1 MNRCCLQLSV
11 IILFLPVS
19 DQGDEHLSPFIKAA
33 AGVILSPPRD
43 RFLDGR
49 EMALMRDLVEGGSFR
64 GHRGIPVTDVV
75 A

>member
-19 DQGDEHLSPFIKAA
+19 DQGDEHLSPFIKV
-33 AGVILSPPRD
+33 AGVILSAPRD

-49 EMALMRDLVEGGSFR
+49 EMVLMRDLVEGARF
-64 GHRGIPVTDVV
+64 TDT
-75 A
+75 AEFPSRTWWPN